1 MMSHKTY
8 VVLDNGQ
15 HEYNIIE
22 RERKNGRTLSLHY
35 SQADFWAS
43 RIRGKLAMKMTITG
57 NGVRF
62 SKNAKSLDY
71 SELAHM
77 RMLMNFEQATDSN
90 EYNRLK
96 LQVLTSMND
105 TNTKP
110 IEI

>member
-1 MMSHKTY
+1 MEIKTY

-15 HEYNIIE
+15 HEYNIVE
-22 RERKNGRTLSLHY
+22 KPRKNGRILSLYY
-35 SQADFWAS
+35 SNADFWTAHT
-43 RIRGKLAMKMTITG
+43 RGKLAMKMTITG

-62 SKNAKSLDY
+62 SKNIKSLDY
-71 SELAHM
+71 SELAQM

-96 LQVLTSMND
+96 LQVYTSMND
-105 TNTKP
+105 TTTKP